1 LVVRVSLSRRLPEW
15 VTGLPHPL
23 LEALTSQLPHP
34 GALERPSR
42 GHPTFV
48 DGAGAAAVESA
59 GLLTRDGL
67 LIVIAEITAAT
78 LTTALVVTM
87 THVLHGR
94 ALPRPR
100 VPIFLPVHIVP
111 YAGVETHTDME
122 FQNLLRLSPPT
133 FLRKEWL
140 LLTSFMS
147 GSSDNSTEWATG
159 RQESRF
165 LHRKPIIPI
174 TGVAIHLLCHHTI
187 TYSYIDV

>member
-1 LVVRVSLSRRLPEW
+1 
-15 VTGLPHPL
+15 
-23 LEALTSQLPHP
+23 
-34 GALERPSR
+34 
-42 GHPTFV
+42 
-48 DGAGAAAVESA
+48 
-59 GLLTRDGL
+59 
-67 LIVIAEITAAT
+67 
-78 LTTALVVTM
+78 
-87 THVLHGR
+87 
-94 ALPRPR
+94 
-100 VPIFLPVHIVP
+100 VP